1 VSFERDN
8 VRRMAGYVYGEQPQ
22 DPGIVKLNTNEN
34 PYPPSRRVADAIR
47 SFDVDSLRRY
57 PPATADRFRRL
68 VAARF
73 GLSADQVVAT
83 NGGDE
88 ALRLAIT
95 TFVDP
100 GAAFGTTEPGYSL
113 CPVLANVQNCEVVR
127 VEMTP
132 DWSLPGDFAGR
143 MNAAGA
149 RLTCVVSPH
158 APSGV
163 VVDADAIASVAAELD
178 GVLLVDEAYV
188 DFVDPD
194 LGHDLTSRLSRHDN
208 LLLLRTLSKGYSL
221 AGVRVGFLLGNTGLV
236 DPILT
241 KTRDSYNVDTLA
253 QAAAEAAFADREHA
267 EKGWRAVGEERG
279 RLTAALA
286 GLGFGVPESQSNFVL
301 AEAPPGAS
309 ARALF
314 ERLRERGIVVRHFE
328 TPRLA
333 NSLRITVGTASE
345 NDLLLTAIEELTP
358 GSRPCNG

>member
-1 VSFERDN
+1 MSYERDN

-34 PYPPSRRVADAIR
+34 PYPPSPAVADAIR
-47 SFDVDSLRRY
+47 SFDAGTLRRY
-57 PPATADRFRRL
+57 PPATADRFRRQ
-68 VAARF
+68 VANRF
-73 GLSADQVVAT
+73 GLSPGQVVVT

-100 GAAFGTTEPGYSL
+100 GATFGTTEPGYSL
-113 CPVLANVQNCEVVR
+113 CPVLADVQGCEVVAA
-127 VEMTP
+127 ELTA
-132 DWSLPGDFAGR
+132 DWSLPDGFAGR

-149 RLTCVVSPH
+149 RLTCLVNPH

-163 VVDADAIASVAAELD
+163 LVDADTVAAVARELD

-188 DFVDPD
+188 DFVDPE
-194 LGHDLTSRLSRHDN
+194 LRHDLTPLLAGHDN
-208 LLLLRTLSKGYSL
+208 LLLLRTLSKGHSL
-221 AGVRVGFLLGNTGLV
+221 AGLRVGFLLGATGLV

-253 QAAAEAAFADREHA
+253 QVAAEAAFADREHA
-267 EKGWRAVGEERG
+267 ERGWRAVRG
-279 RLTAALA
+279 DRRRLTAGLVN
-286 GLGFGVPESQSNFVL
+286 LGFAVPESQSNFVL
-301 AEAPPGAS
+301 AEVPPGVS

-314 ERLRERGIVVRHFE
+314 AALRERGIVVRHFD

-345 NDLLLTAIEELTP
+345 NDLLLAVIGEIGTLQ
-358 GSRPCNG
+358 RCNS